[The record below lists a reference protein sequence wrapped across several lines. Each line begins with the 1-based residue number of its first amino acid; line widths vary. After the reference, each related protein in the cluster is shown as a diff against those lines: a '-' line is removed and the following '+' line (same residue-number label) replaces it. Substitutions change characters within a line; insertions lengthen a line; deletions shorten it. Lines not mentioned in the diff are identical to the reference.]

1 MNYSLIG
8 GEGDGSLGAADFG
21 TKQFFYV
28 QNSMRLN
35 DNLKFSYGVRVD
47 VPVWEDGLTNVD
59 FNTRTV
65 GLLTAAGKDLKGAR
79 VGQGISAHY
88 SPVWDSNC

>member
-1 MNYSLIG
+1 
-8 GEGDGSLGAADFG
+8 
-21 TKQFFYV
+21 
-28 QNSMRLN
+28 MRLN

-79 VGQGISAHY
+79 VGQGISNSAHY
-88 SPVWDSNC
+88 SPRMGFNYDVNGKKLLKLEVD

>member
-1 MNYSLIG
+1 
-8 GEGDGSLGAADFG
+8 
-21 TKQFFYV
+21 
-28 QNSMRLN
+28 MRLN

-79 VGQGISAHY
+79 VGQGIRILLIIH
-88 SPVWDSNC
+88 PVWDSINDVKSYSN